1 MRRALFVTGWLC
13 LSLLGALAVAQTSPN
28 GGAAEPR
35 DKILG
40 TWKSVSGSDD
50 SEIIKIESE
59 TNGGVKISFGCKQD
73 GSCPRNIIANY
84 DGKLYKYSNYSDAAK
99 YEASFQKTGDRTIQ
113 QDWYLNG
120 KQGATYTWQLSPDG
134 NTLRVTSQMV
144 SPPGSKKIT
153 SVHERSG
160 GPTSNDISFVGFWKR
175 DRIKD
180 DAVFITYATKGA
192 LFTFTD
198 AWGVAHDRNCDGKDH
213 LESASLAG
221 SLYSCRFPDDHT
233 YELTAKANGK
243 VLSITTRKVSEDG
256 KTMFRAS
263 KDAEGK
269 TISEEKYEKIN

>member
-1 MRRALFVTGWLC
+1 MRRALFVAGWLC
-13 LSLLGALAVAQTSPN
+13 LSLMGALAVAQTSPN

-40 TWKSVSGSDD
+40 TWKLVSGSDD
-50 SEIIKIESE
+50 SEITKIESE
-59 TNGGVKISFGCKQD
+59 SNGDVKISFGCKQD
-73 GSCPRNIIANY
+73 GSCPRNITVNY

-99 YEASFQKTGDRTIQ
+99 YEASFRKTGDRTIQ

-120 KQGATYTWQLSPDG
+120 KQGSSYTWQLSPDG
-134 NTLRVTSQMV
+134 NTLRITSQTV

-153 SVHERSG
+153 SVHDRSG
-160 GPTSNDISFVGFWKR
+160 GPTSNDNSFVGFWKR
-175 DRIKD
+175 DRNRD

-192 LFTFTD
+192 VFTFTD

-213 LESASLAG
+213 LDNASPTG

-233 YELTAKANGK
+233 YELTSKANGK
-243 VLSITTRKVSEDG
+243 VLSTTTRKISEDG

-269 TISEEKYEKIN
+269 TSSEEKYEKIK